1 MFSLYK
7 RYLKKYKMHVILGPI
22 FKLVEAIFELLVP
35 LIIAHIINEGINS
48 NLAQEDKIMFILK
61 NGGLL
66 ILFAVVGLCSTLVCQ
81 FFASRAS
88 QGFGTALR
96 DDLYAHINTL
106 SFKEIDE
113 LTVSS
118 LLTRMNADINNLQ
131 VSVAMLIRLV
141 VRAPFIVI
149 GATIL
154 SFFVFFYAGIVFLV
168 MGIVLF
174 AVIFVIMYYTVPRNK
189 KAQKKLDDITNITK
203 ENLSGS
209 RVVRAFGRS
218 KYEFKRFI
226 DENVNLKD
234 ILVKVGKINALLNP
248 LTFIIVNAAIILVL
262 YLSGFEFKLGSIEQG
277 DITSLYNYLLQIQL
291 AIMVVANLV
300 VVFTKASASAARINE
315 TFNKKSSIVPG
326 SATTKLDEEVVF
338 EFNDVNFQ
346 YTKNAKPAIAKAN
359 FKILKN
365 MTVGII
371 GSTGSGKTTLI
382 NLMNRFYDVNS
393 GMLKFYGRDIKDY
406 NYEFVNQN
414 IALVMQK
421 AVLFTGSVKANLAW
435 GKQDLDDDLMTK
447 ALKDSMAFEF
457 VDKLENKTDTIIY
470 QGGSNLSGGQRQ
482 RLSIARALIKNSD
495 VLILDDSTSALDF
508 KTEKQLR
515 DNIKK
520 LAKTTIIISQRASSI
535 MHADLI
541 LVLDQGNIVGQGK
554 HGDLINSCSVYQEI
568 CSSQDLM

>member
-1 MFSLYK
+1 
-7 RYLKKYKMHVILGPI
+7 
-22 FKLVEAIFELLVP
+22 
-35 LIIAHIINEGINS
+35 
-48 NLAQEDKIMFILK
+48 
-61 NGGLL
+61 
-66 ILFAVVGLCSTLVCQ
+66 
-81 FFASRAS
+81 
-88 QGFGTALR
+88 
-96 DDLYAHINTL
+96 
-106 SFKEIDE
+106 
-113 LTVSS
+113 
-118 LLTRMNADINNLQ
+118 
-131 VSVAMLIRLV
+131 
-141 VRAPFIVI
+141 
-149 GATIL
+149 
-154 SFFVFFYAGIVFLV
+154 
-168 MGIVLF
+168 
-174 AVIFVIMYYTVPRNK
+174 
-189 KAQKKLDDITNITK
+189 
-203 ENLSGS
+203 
-209 RVVRAFGRS
+209 
-218 KYEFKRFI
+218 
-226 DENVNLKD
+226 
-234 ILVKVGKINALLNP
+234 
-248 LTFIIVNAAIILVL
+248 
-262 YLSGFEFKLGSIEQG
+262 
-277 DITSLYNYLLQIQL
+277 
-291 AIMVVANLV
+291 MVVANLV

-435 GKQDLDDDLMTK
+435 GKQDLDDDSMTK

>member
-1 MFSLYK
+1 
-7 RYLKKYKMHVILGPI
+7 MHVILGPI

-326 SATTKLDEEVVF
+326 SETTKLDEEVVF

-435 GKQDLDDDLMTK
+435 GKQDLDDDSMTK